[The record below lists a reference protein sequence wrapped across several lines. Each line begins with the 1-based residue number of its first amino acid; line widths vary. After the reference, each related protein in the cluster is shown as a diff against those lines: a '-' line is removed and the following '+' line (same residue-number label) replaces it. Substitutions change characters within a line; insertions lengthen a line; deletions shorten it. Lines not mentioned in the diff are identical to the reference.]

1 MRCVGG
7 VTGTV
12 APRSFSPPGARG
24 QQSGP
29 GPARSE
35 QNPVSA
41 VRGMAARKRS
51 IVWSF
56 FQAEDEKRVL
66 CLLCMKTV
74 LYFGHTTNMLRH
86 LRAKHP
92 GDFSALDKRKAS
104 AGRAAPNNG
113 CVEVTVMMDEQQVEV
128 QNEVGEVEM
137 DGAIRGIL
145 CAAAGEGTAE
155 PEASGCEAESKVAA
169 EGSPQPLTPNT
180 RKWSAVW
187 VHYRKVDQEKKA
199 LCLLCMEKIQ
209 HQSSTSN
216 LIRHLQN
223 KHPAEYAQLE
233 EHPQKRPAKR
243 KPDDPDYCP
252 PSPTKSRAVTP
263 RTVQSPLNSSIAE
276 RYAGVDWSDGRKI
289 LERERELT
297 EALRRVQQ
305 EEGRSLQQQREL
317 MQQIRELEAERR
329 ALQNQRREQ
338 EDEHHRLKREKE
350 EVENSKLELQK
361 EREEIQKEREEL
373 YKAKEE
379 FRHEKEE
386 LERQR
391 QELAAEK
398 EIHGERHIQGQ
409 VSEFYS
415 C

>member
-1 MRCVGG
+1 
-7 VTGTV
+7 TH
-12 APRSFSPPGARG
+12 S
-24 QQSGP
+24 Q
-29 GPARSE
+29 
-35 QNPVSA
+35 
-41 VRGMAARKRS
+41 MAARRRS

-92 GDFSALDKRKAS
+92 NDFSALDKRKSTPGKSAS
-104 AGRAAPNNG
+104 NHNNG

-128 QNEVGEVEM
+128 PAEVGEAEM

-145 CAAAGEGTAE
+145 CAAAGEAVTEA
-155 PEASGCEAESKVAA
+155 EASGCEGEGRGTQ
-169 EGSPQPLTPNT
+169 EGSPGTPQT
-180 RKWSAVW
+180 PSSRKWSAVW

-223 KHPAEYAQLE
+223 KHPTEYAQLE
-233 EHPQKRPAKR
+233 EHSQKRPPKR
-243 KPDDPDYCP
+243 KNDESDYIP
-252 PSPTKSRAVTP
+252 VTSPKTRTTPTSRVVPS
-263 RTVQSPLNSSIAE
+263 QISSNLT
-276 RYAGVDWSDGRKI
+276 VDWSDGRRI

-305 EEGRSLQQQREL
+305 EEGRSLQQQRDL
-317 MQQIRELEAERR
+317 MQQIRELDAERR
-329 ALQNQRREQ
+329 ALQNQKREQ
-338 EDEHHRLKREKE
+338 EDEHHRLKKEKE
-350 EVENSKLELQK
+350 DLDSVRMELQKEKEELQK
-361 EREEIQKEREEL
+361 ERDEL
-373 YKAKEE
+373 FKAKEE
-379 FRHEKEE
+379 FRKEREE

-391 QELAAEK
+391 QEM
-398 EIHGERHIQGQ
+398 HGEGHIQGQ
-409 VSEFYS
+409 VSEFYN

>member
-1 MRCVGG
+1 
-7 VTGTV
+7 
-12 APRSFSPPGARG
+12 
-24 QQSGP
+24 
-29 GPARSE
+29 
-35 QNPVSA
+35 
-41 VRGMAARKRS
+41 MAARKRS

-56 FQAEDEKRVL
+56 FQAEDNKRVL

-92 GDFSALDKRKAS
+92 NDFSALDKRRETDKP
-104 AGRAAPNNG
+104 AAHHNNSG
-113 CVEVTVMMDEQQVEV
+113 CVEVTVVMDEQQVEV
-128 QNEVGEVEM
+128 QSEVGDAEM

-145 CAAAGEGTAE
+145 CAAAGEGE
-155 PEASGCEAESKVAA
+155 GSGCEREGTRGQ
-169 EGSPQPLTPNT
+169 EGSPVPSPTPSTQYPTPSARYPNPST

-223 KHPAEYAQLE
+223 KHPAEYQQLE
-233 EHPQKRPAKR
+233 DHPQKRPPKR
-243 KPDDPDYCP
+243 KPEELDYF
-252 PSPTKSRAVTP
+252 PTSRAKSRVVTSD
-263 RTVQSPLNSSIAE
+263 RSIQSHLNSSHTDKYSGIEWCE
-276 RYAGVDWSDGRKI
+276 RRRL

-305 EEGRSLQQQREL
+305 EEGRSLQQQRDFI
-317 MQQIRELEAERR
+317 QQIRELEAERR
-329 ALQNQRREQ
+329 ALTTQKREQ

-350 EVENSKLELQK
+350 ELESTRLELQK
-361 EREEIQKEREEL
+361 EREDLQKEREEL

-379 FRHEKEE
+379 FQREREE
-386 LERQR
+386 LSRARE
-391 QELAAEK
+391 ELASGDG
-398 EIHGERHIQGQ
+398 HLQGQ
-409 VSEFYS
+409 VSRLYS

>member
-1 MRCVGG
+1 MHCRY
-7 VTGTV
+7 T
-12 APRSFSPPGARG
+12 ASPIEGSTARH
-24 QQSGP
+24 SHS
-29 GPARSE
+29 A
-35 QNPVSA
+35 QNKTNSQ
-41 VRGMAARKRS
+41 MAARKRS

-92 GDFSALDKRKAS
+92 NDFSALDKRKSTAGKTAS
-104 AGRAAPNNG
+104 AHNNG

-128 QNEVGEVEM
+128 PAEVGDAEM

-145 CAAAGEGTAE
+145 CAAAGEAPTEG
-155 PEASGCEAESKVAA
+155 EASGCEGEGRGTQ
-169 EGSPQPLTPNT
+169 EGSPAPTQTPT
-180 RKWSAVW
+180 SRKWSAVW

-223 KHPAEYAQLE
+223 KHPTEYAQLE
-233 EHPQKRPAKR
+233 EHSQKRPPKR
-243 KPDDPDYCP
+243 KNEDPDYVP
-252 PSPTKSRAVTP
+252 ATSPKARNVPASRMVP
-263 RTVQSPLNSSIAE
+263 SPLNSSLTV
-276 RYAGVDWSDGRKI
+276 VDWSDGRRI

-305 EEGRSLQQQREL
+305 EEGRSLQQQRDL
-317 MQQIRELEAERR
+317 MQQIRELDAERR
-329 ALQNQRREQ
+329 ALQNQKREQ
-338 EDEHHRLKREKE
+338 EDEHHRLKREREDLETIRMEIAKE
-350 EVENSKLELQK
+350 KEELQK
-361 EREEIQKEREEL
+361 EKDEL
-373 YKAKEE
+373 FKAKEE
-379 FRHEKEE
+379 FRKEREE

-391 QELAAEK
+391 QDMHRE
-398 EIHGERHIQGQ
+398 GHIQGQ
-409 VSEFYS
+409 VSEFYN

>member
-1 MRCVGG
+1 
-7 VTGTV
+7 
-12 APRSFSPPGARG
+12 
-24 QQSGP
+24 
-29 GPARSE
+29 
-35 QNPVSA
+35 
-41 VRGMAARKRS
+41 MAS
-51 IVWSF
+51 
-56 FQAEDEKRVL
+56 L
-66 CLLCMKTV
+66 
-74 LYFGHTTNMLRH
+74 
-86 LRAKHP
+86 
-92 GDFSALDKRKAS
+92 
-104 AGRAAPNNG
+104 GRLPLSAAPNLRAVIG
-113 CVEVTVMMDEQQVEV
+113 GVSVIHGVSPRAVTVMMDEQQVEV

-145 CAAAGEGTAE
+145 CAAAGEGTTEAE
-155 PEASGCEAESKVAA
+155 VSGCEGEVKAA
-169 EGSPQPLTPNT
+169 QEGSPGPVTPST

-223 KHPAEYAQLE
+223 KHPTEYAQLE
-233 EHPQKRPAKR
+233 EHPQKRPGKR
-243 KPDDPDYCP
+243 KNDDPDYS
-252 PSPTKSRAVTP
+252 PSSPAKSRVSSIRNVQTP
-263 RTVQSPLNSSIAE
+263 INSSISE
-276 RYAGVDWSDGRKI
+276 KYSGLDWSDGRKI

-329 ALQNQRREQ
+329 ALQNQKREQ
-338 EDEHHRLKREKE
+338 EDEHHRLRREKE
-350 EVENSKLELQK
+350 EIENTKLELQK
-361 EREEIQKEREEL
+361 EREELHKERDEL
-373 YKAKEE
+373 FKAKEE
-379 FRHEKEE
+379 CRREREE

-398 EIHGERHIQGQ
+398 EIHGDRHIQGQ